1 MPNLPALPY
10 EDWEDTK
17 ATLHLACQIIGK
29 VKLARHPKLPHWW
42 HATLRVTP
50 RGIGT
55 QTIPVPGGS
64 FELEL
69 FE

>member
-29 VKLARHPKLPHWW
+29 VKLAVL
-42 HATLRVTP
+42 
-50 RGIGT
+50 
-55 QTIPVPGGS
+55 PVPV
-64 FELEL
+64 
-69 FE
+69 